1 MHAQSQIPRVLAA
14 AALRGLLAAL
24 LAAPAIATPAGL
36 TIDDAIRSAWRQNP
50 GIAASAGQVDA
61 ARAEADAARDAALP
75 KFVASARA
83 VATDEPMSAFGM
95 KLDEQK
101 ITQEDFIP
109 SRLNAPDPIGGVG
122 LGASIQQPIYT
133 GGRLTAG
140 RRAASYQADAEGSAH
155 ERRLQEMA
163 FGVVQAYFGAQAAAE
178 AVRHADDVLSHA
190 RETEQF
196 VRARNARGLTLDADV
211 ARATAFRAQA
221 EAERAAAAQRLATAR
236 ASLALLAGDEAAT
249 ADLVTPVLAAP
260 SPPAAP
266 GVAAQPAATE
276 RPDVKA
282 AQLRASAAREG
293 IRAARGA
300 VMPEVVAEAGVDTL
314 RSSPSQGATWW
325 TVALVARWKL
335 DVADLRSTRAAEAR
349 AGAAEKALRWQELQ
363 ARNDVAE
370 ARRAIATADARVVSA
385 REAVS
390 ASESARDLRTARHRQ
405 GLLPLTDVLDAEA
418 ALAGARSLL
427 LRSQLEARA
436 ARAQLQLALG
446 EPVEGVRS

>member
-1 MHAQSQIPRVLAA
+1 
-14 AALRGLLAAL
+14 
-24 LAAPAIATPAGL
+24 
-36 TIDDAIRSAWRQNP
+36 
-50 GIAASAGQVDA
+50 
-61 ARAEADAARDAALP
+61 
-75 KFVASARA
+75 
-83 VATDEPMSAFGM
+83 
-95 KLDEQK
+95 
-101 ITQEDFIP
+101 
-109 SRLNAPDPIGGVG
+109 
-122 LGASIQQPIYT
+122 
-133 GGRLTAG
+133 
-140 RRAASYQADAEGSAH
+140 
-155 ERRLQEMA
+155 
-163 FGVVQAYFGAQAAAE
+163 
-178 AVRHADDVLSHA
+178 
-190 RETEQF
+190 
-196 VRARNARGLTLDADV
+196 
-211 ARATAFRAQA
+211 
-221 EAERAAAAQRLATAR
+221 
-236 ASLALLAGDEAAT
+236 
-249 ADLVTPVLAAP
+249 
-260 SPPAAP
+260 
-266 GVAAQPAATE
+266 VAAQPAATE